1 MAARSHPLCLG
12 SRRKAT
18 IDHSLLCIHH
28 NQLAFPLQPSF
39 YHLKHPAML
48 LACLWPCLCPG
59 AVGCGSSES
68 RAHGSQ
74 RTPTLAPR
82 RATPFAQQKGK
93 ERLLSCWPA
102 AATTA
107 VTAIIT
113 IVVQLLLKHYV
124 AFPPTSRCYR
134 STNNASHVRLITIWL
149 IWSVFLPGSRATL
162 ATANNVSDT
171 LASVEA
177 RGLKQM
183 RGDSVLFPTL
193 SLIHI

>member
-1 MAARSHPLCLG
+1 
-12 SRRKAT
+12 
-18 IDHSLLCIHH
+18 
-28 NQLAFPLQPSF
+28 
-39 YHLKHPAML
+39 ML

-68 RAHGSQ
+68 RAYGIQ

-82 RATPFAQQKGK
+82 RATPFAQLQGK
-93 ERLLSCWPA
+93 ERLLSCGPA
-102 AATTA
+102 AAITA

-183 RGDSVLFPTL
+183 RGDSVLFPTETNL
-193 SLIHI
+193 PWILGGIIMVTIFGLACLMMPGLGGGSRTENFN